1 MGALKLTQRSI
12 EGLRA
17 QALRGSKDV
26 FGWDTEVKGFGVKAS
41 PKGAVS
47 YVVQKSI
54 GGRTGKRKRIVIGH
68 YPAKDLDTARK
79 EAGKAV
85 SDVHDGIDIADV
97 KRQTKLEQAERL
109 TNELLPTFETYLV
122 RKGNLDSR
130 YWKEAS
136 ALFRNHISPL
146 LGKSTPV
153 AAISKADVRTII
165 EAKESTHPDAARN
178 WFALLRPFFKW
189 CVERDIIPVSP
200 MENLVP
206 PKLSEARD
214 RILNEHEIKAFW
226 LATCNMPY
234 PFGPFYQLLLLTAQ
248 RREEVA
254 GMGWQEINLSKGEW
268 IIPKERTKN
277 GKEHLV
283 HLSPEVV
290 STLQWLK
297 AEHTNGQYVF
307 STNGKTPISGYSKAK
322 AKLDTLCAR
331 FAEEWFPEFLPQ
343 IFQTEWR
350 VHDLRRTAASG
361 MAELG
366 FQPHIVERVLN
377 HVSGA
382 QGGLVGVY
390 QRFEYADERK
400 RALHGWA
407 SHVHQMITGS
417 TGSGN
422 VVPIFRRELP
432 A

>member
-1 MGALKLTQRSI
+1 MGALKLTQRNI
-12 EGLRA
+12 E
-17 QALRGSKDV
+17 ALKASAVRDRKDV

-54 GGRTGKRKRIVIGH
+54 GGRAGKRKRIVIGH

-109 TNELLPTFETYLV
+109 TNELLPTFETYLKKKSEPGRFWPEV
-122 RKGNLDSR
+122 ESI
-130 YWKEAS
+130 Y
-136 ALFRNHISPL
+136 RNHIIPA
-146 LGKSTPV
+146 LGKSTPI
-153 AAISKADVRTII
+153 AAISKSDVRKLI
-165 EAKESTHPDAARN
+165 EAKEATHPDAARN
-178 WFALLRPFFKW
+178 WFAFLRPFFKW

-206 PKLSEARD
+206 PKVSEARD

-254 GMGWQEINLSKGEW
+254 GMGWTEVDLKKGEW

-290 STLQWLK
+290 TTLKWLK
-297 AEHTNGQYVF
+297 AEHTNGPYVF

-322 AKLDTLCAR
+322 AKLDTLCAAA
-331 FAEEWFPEFLPQ
+331 AEEWFPEFLPQ
-343 IFQTEWR
+343 IFQLEWR

-361 MAELG
+361 MAALG

-377 HVSGA
+377 HV
-382 QGGLVGVY
+382 QGGIVSVY

-400 RALHGWA
+400 RAIEAWGSRVAALA
-407 SHVHQMITGS
+407 SGQDEAS
-417 TGSGN
+417 N
-422 VVPIFRRELP
+422 VVSIKTGER
-432 A
+432 

>member
-1 MGALKLTQRSI
+1 MGALKLTQRNI
-12 EGLRA
+12 ESLKATAVRD
-17 QALRGSKDV
+17 SKDV
-26 FGWDTEVKGFGVKAS
+26 FGWDTEVKGFGIKAS

-109 TNELLPTFETYLV
+109 TNELLPTFETYLKKKSEPGRFWPEV
-122 RKGNLDSR
+122 ESI
-130 YWKEAS
+130 
-136 ALFRNHISPL
+136 FRNHIIPA

-153 AAISKADVRTII
+153 AAISKADVRNLI
-165 EAKESTHPDAARN
+165 EAKEVTHPDAARN
-178 WFALLRPFFKW
+178 WFAFLRPFFKW
-189 CVERDIIPVSP
+189 CVERDIIAASP
-200 MENLVP
+200 MEHLVP
-206 PKLSEARD
+206 PKVAEARD
-214 RILNEHEIKAFW
+214 RILNEHELRAFW
-226 LATCNMPY
+226 MATGNMPY

-254 GMGWQEINLSKGEW
+254 GMSWPEVNLKTGEW

-283 HLSPEVV
+283 HVSPQAVEI
-290 STLQWLK
+290 LQRLK
-297 AEHTNGQYVF
+297 ADHANDPYAFTTTGE
-307 STNGKTPISGYSKAK
+307 TPISGYSKAK
-322 AKLDTLCAR
+322 AKLDALCASV
-331 FAEEWFPEFLPQ
+331 AEDQWPEFLPQ
-343 IFQTEWR
+343 IFQSEWR

-377 HVSGA
+377 HISGA

-400 RALHGWA
+400 RALHAWA
-407 SHVHQMITGS
+407 ARIDGLFSRRLAKVQMIS
-417 TGSGN
+417 
-422 VVPIFRRELP
+422 
-432 A
+432 